1 MVSKSSEYG
10 LFLIS
15 ERVALRDPAP
25 GGVNILQLFL
35 HKCVSSCSLT
45 WRFNEMQCSS
55 TVAYSP
61 NYELLHQQ
69 GRSYCRRCLYY
80 TRHRRNRYV
89 SWYFHVIPPT
99 FSIETLS
106 LMLYHSWKIH
116 KENGRTI
123 PLIGIMIRHNI
134 FYFTCG
140 LCECKVDPW
149 QIGILTCCGPVSSTL
164 VVVTLFTLPV
174 CVRSIVCST
183 SNSWWTQ
190 ASYYSTISEWVRDVY
205 SH

>member
-1 MVSKSSEYG
+1 MMSNHKRYRRWRLIIGLFNFVVSKSSESG

-15 ERVALRDPAP
+15 ERVAPHDPAC

-45 WRFNEMQCSS
+45 WWFNEMQCSS
-55 TVAYSP
+55 AVAYST

-69 GRSYCRRCLYY
+69 GGSYCHLYLCCA
-80 TRHRRNRYV
+80 RHRRNRYV

-106 LMLYHSWKIH
+106 LMLYHSWKFYR
-116 KENGRTI
+116 ESRRTI
-123 PLIGIMIRHNI
+123 PLVRIMIRHHI

-149 QIGILTCCGPVSSTL
+149 QIGIHICCGPGSSTL
-164 VVVTLFTLPV
+164 VVVILFSTPV
-174 CVRSIVCST
+174 CARSIVCST
-183 SNSWWTQ
+183 SNS
-190 ASYYSTISEWVRDVY
+190 
-205 SH
+205 